1 MDTSGHLAD
10 RCGHRFAVSWPLVVV
25 SLFVSSLIVS
35 RIVEAAVERGVDGDA
50 LCRAAAVDPDVVRDI
65 DGQVEIGPYLRL
77 WSEVTRR
84 ITDPGFPLS
93 IARSWN
99 KGHNLLRF
107 VCGSSSTVGE
117 ALERSSRY
125 LRLLT
130 NAVTWPL
137 ERGDD
142 VSVLAMVRA
151 ADIGAITRAPDEF
164 GCAEVVTLIR
174 VFTGVDWNPR
184 EVRFAFPE
192 PADTSVHR
200 HFFRAPVHF
209 SQPRTEIHLETSAL
223 ALPLLGADPS
233 VVAFFESYIEK
244 RLGSAPVTTSASV
257 ADQVKDVLAKN
268 LRGDVPTLEDVAVL
282 LDISGRTL
290 RRRLTLE
297 DTSFQRLV
305 DETRFA
311 CARRHLE
318 EKQLSVAEVAFL
330 LGFSE
335 PSAFHRAFKRWA
347 GVTPQVYARGAR
359 NVSITTRS

>member
-1 MDTSGHLAD
+1 M
-10 RCGHRFAVSWPLVVV
+10 
-25 SLFVSSLIVS
+25 
-35 RIVEAAVERGVDGDA
+35 
-50 LCRAAAVDPDVVRDI
+50 RDI
-65 DGQVEIGPYLRL
+65 DGQVEIDRYLRL
-77 WSEVTRR
+77 WAEVTRQ
-84 ITDPGFPLS
+84 IPDPGFPLS

-107 VCGSSSTVGE
+107 VCASSPTVGD

-130 NAVTWPL
+130 NAVSWPL
-137 ERGDD
+137 ERGDE

-151 ADIGAITRAPDEF
+151 ADVGAVTPAPDQL

-174 VFTGVDWNPR
+174 AFTGVEWNPR

-192 PADTSVHR
+192 PADTTVHR
-200 HFFRAPVHF
+200 DFFRAPIRF
-209 SQPRTEIHLETSAL
+209 SQPRTEIHLASSAL
-223 ALPLLGADPS
+223 ALPLLGADPG

-244 RLGSAPVTTSASV
+244 RLGNATAPTGGAGDTSRATV
-257 ADQVKDVLAKN
+257 ADQVRDVLAKN
-268 LRGDVPTLEDVAVL
+268 LRGEVPTLEQVAAGL
-282 LDISGRTL
+282 ATSGRTL
-290 RRRLTLE
+290 RRRLTVE

-305 DETRFA
+305 DEARFA

-347 GVTPQVYARGAR
+347 GVTPQVYARGAAL
-359 NVSITTRS
+359 TTRS

>member
-1 MDTSGHLAD
+1 MWP
-10 RCGHRFAVSWPLVVV
+10 CGIVLPVAV

-35 RIVEAAVERGVDGDA
+35 RIVDAAIERGIDGDA
-50 LCRAAAVDPDVVRDI
+50 LCRAAALEPAIVRDI
-65 DGQVEIGPYLRL
+65 DGQVEIVPYLRL

-84 ITDPGFPLS
+84 IEDPGFPIS
-93 IARSWN
+93 IARSWS

-107 VCGSSSTVGE
+107 VCASSPNVGE

-137 ERGDD
+137 ERGEDT
-142 VSVLAMVRA
+142 SVLAMVRA
-151 ADIGAITRAPDEF
+151 ASPMDGAHLTRAPDEF

-174 VFTGVDWNPR
+174 AFTGVDWNPR
-184 EVRFAFPE
+184 GVSFAFPA
-192 PADTSVHR
+192 PAETAVHR
-200 HFFRAPVHF
+200 ELFRCPIRF
-209 SQPRTEIHLETSAL
+209 GQPRTEIHLATSAL
-223 ALPLLGADPS
+223 SLPLLGADPT

-244 RLGSAPVTTSASV
+244 QIGPERAPAPATAT
-257 ADQVKDVLAKN
+257 DQVKGVLARH
-268 LRGDVPTLEDVAVL
+268 LRGDVPTLEAVAAR

-290 RRRLTLE
+290 RRRLTHE

-311 CARRHLE
+311 CARQHLE
-318 EKQLSVAEVAFL
+318 EGQLSVAEVAFL

-347 GVTPQVYARGAR
+347 GVTPQMYTRGAR
-359 NVSITTRS
+359 ATR

>member
-1 MDTSGHLAD
+1 
-10 RCGHRFAVSWPLVVV
+10 V

-35 RIVEAAVERGVDGDA
+35 RIVKAAVERGVDGDA
-50 LCRAAAVDPDVVRDI
+50 LCRAAGVGPDVVRDI

-84 ITDPGFPLS
+84 VADPGFPLS

-107 VCGSSSTVGE
+107 VCGSSPTVGD

-151 ADIGAITRAPDEF
+151 ADVVSAVNRAPDEF

-174 VFTGVDWNPR
+174 AFTGVSWDPR

-192 PADTSVHR
+192 PADSAAHR
-200 HFFRAPVHF
+200 DFFGCAVLF
-209 SQPRTEIHLETSAL
+209 AQPRTEIHLSTSAL

-244 RLGSAPVTTSASV
+244 RLGVVPVATSASV
-257 ADQVKDVLAKN
+257 ADQVKEVLAKN
-268 LRGDVPTLEDVAVL
+268 LRGDVPTLEDVAERL
-282 LDISGRTL
+282 AISGRTL
-290 RRRLTLE
+290 RRRLTVE

-318 EKQLSVAEVAFL
+318 ENHLSVAEVAFL

-359 NVSITTRS
+359 NVTLTTRS